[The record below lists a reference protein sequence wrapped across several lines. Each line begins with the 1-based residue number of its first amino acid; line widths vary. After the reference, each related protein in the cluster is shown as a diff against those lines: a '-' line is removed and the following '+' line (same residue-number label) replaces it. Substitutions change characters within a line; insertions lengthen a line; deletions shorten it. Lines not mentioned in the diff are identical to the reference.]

1 MGPLGPEKEKN
12 MTRNPIRDLTLTS
25 VFAAIILVMTFV
37 PQLGFI
43 TLGITE
49 LTLIHIPVLI
59 GVFLLPKR
67 YAFVLGF
74 VFGLGSLL
82 RALQIN
88 AGIAIAFTNPL
99 VSILPR
105 LLFVLVSIYL
115 YKGITALEGKFKKS
129 DVVIFSFVALVTIVG
144 VFYSSTAIAN
154 FAGWN
159 QATLN
164 FIALIL
170 STILISLYYAFIAGK
185 KKENIL
191 FPSVLLL
198 SSLMHTIIVLT
209 AILIFSRQLL
219 VDLLLT
225 ENVIGVLVAI
235 AATNGLVEAFLAA
248 VIGTPIILALKQ
260 VQENHS

>member
-12 MTRNPIRDLTLTS
+12 MKRNTIQDLTLTS

-37 PQLGFI
+37 PQVGFI

-59 GVFLLPKR
+59 GAFLLPKR

-74 VFGLGSLL
+74 IFGLGSLL

-88 AGIAIAFTNPL
+88 AGIALAFTNPL

-115 YKGITALEGKFKKS
+115 YKGISAIDGKFKKS
-129 DVVIFSFVALVTIVG
+129 DVLIFGFVAVVSVVG
-144 VFYSSTAIAN
+144 IFYSSSAIAD

-159 QATLN
+159 KGTLN
-164 FIALIL
+164 FIALVL
-170 STILISLYYAFIAGK
+170 STGLITAYYAFIAGK
-185 KKENIL
+185 KKDNIL
-191 FPSVLLL
+191 YPSVLLL
-198 SSLMHTIIVLT
+198 SSLMHTVIVLT
-209 AILIFSRQLL
+209 AILVFSRGLL
-219 VDLLLT
+219 VDLLQT
-225 ENVIGVLVAI
+225 ENIVGILVAI

-248 VIGTPIILALKQ
+248 VIGTPIILALKE
-260 VQENHS
+260 VQKNR

>member
-1 MGPLGPEKEKN
+1 MK
-12 MTRNPIRDLTLTS
+12 RNPIRDLTLTS

-37 PQLGFI
+37 PQVGFI

-82 RALQIN
+82 RALQVN
-88 AGIAIAFTNPL
+88 AGIAIAFINPL

-115 YKGITALEGKFKKS
+115 FKGISAIDGKFKQS
-129 DVVIFSFVALVTIVG
+129 DVVIFGIVATVSIVG
-144 VFYSSTAIAN
+144 VFYSSNAIAD
-154 FAGWN
+154 FAGWSRS
-159 QATLN
+159 TLN
-164 FIALIL
+164 FIALLL
-170 STILISLYYAFIAGK
+170 STVLISLYYAFIAGK
-185 KKENIL
+185 KKDNIL
-191 FPSVLLL
+191 YPSVLLL
-198 SSLMHTIIVLT
+198 SSLMHTIIVLS
-209 AILIFSRQLL
+209 AILIFARPLL
-219 VDLLLT
+219 VDLLQT
-225 ENVIGVLVAI
+225 EEVIGVLVAI

-248 VIGTPIILALKQ
+248 VVGTPIILALKQ
-260 VQENHS
+260 VQENH

>member
-1 MGPLGPEKEKN
+1 MK
-12 MTRNPIRDLTLTS
+12 RNSIKDLTLTS

-37 PQLGFI
+37 PQVGFI

-74 VFGLGSLL
+74 IFGLGSLL

-88 AGIAIAFTNPL
+88 AGIAVAFINPL

-115 YKGITALEGKFKKS
+115 FKGISAIDGKFKQS
-129 DVVIFSFVALVTIVG
+129 DVAIFGFVALVSVVG
-144 VFYSSTAIAN
+144 VFYSSSAIAD

-159 QATLN
+159 KGTLN

-170 STILISLYYAFIAGK
+170 STVLISAYYAFIAGK
-185 KKENIL
+185 KKDNIL
-191 FPSVLLL
+191 YPSVLLL

-209 AILIFSRQLL
+209 SILLFSRQLL
-219 VDLLLT
+219 VDLLQT
-225 ENVIGVLVAI
+225 EDIIGILVAI

-248 VIGTPIILALKQ
+248 LVGTPIILALKQ
-260 VQENHS
+260 VQADR

>member
-1 MGPLGPEKEKN
+1 MGPLGPEKENIMK
-12 MTRNPIRDLTLTS
+12 RNPIRDLTLTS

-37 PQLGFI
+37 PQVGFI

-67 YAFVLGF
+67 YALVLGF

-88 AGIAIAFTNPL
+88 AGIAVAFTNPL

-105 LLFVLVSIYL
+105 LLFVVASIYL
-115 YKGITALEGKFKKS
+115 FKGIQAIDGKFKKS
-129 DVVIFSFVALVTIVG
+129 DVVIFSFVALVSVVG
-144 VFYSSTAIAN
+144 VFYSSSAIAD
-154 FAGWN
+154 FAGWSKPV
-159 QATLN
+159 LN
-164 FIALIL
+164 FIAL
-170 STILISLYYAFIAGK
+170 LISTVLISSYYAFIAGK
-185 KKENIL
+185 KKDNIL
-191 FPSVLLL
+191 YPSVLLL
-198 SSLMHTIIVLT
+198 SSLMHTIIVLS
-209 AILIFSRQLL
+209 AIFLFSRQIL

-225 ENVIGVLVAI
+225 EDVIGILVAI

-248 VIGTPIILALKQ
+248 LIGTPIILALKQ
-260 VQENHS
+260 VSENH